1 MILLGTALEKVFLAD
16 EPLPLDEENEFLLR
30 FTNQV
35 GSCGALLGL
44 GGIYLG
50 EVTVEEA
57 DLWEFIGE
65 AILFF
70 DKSDFGP
77 IEDPP

>member
-35 GSCGALLGL
+35 GSCGALLGV

-50 EVTVEEA
+50 EATAEEA
-57 DLWEFIGE
+57 DLLEFIGE
-65 AILFF
+65 AVLFF
-70 DKSDFGP
+70 DKSDFDP
-77 IEDPP
+77 IEESP